1 MTRLYRLRSPR
12 HGFAMEDPRVSPDY
26 NRTYAEDDPFVL
38 KMPGSFELVPGQ
50 EPAAPPPPTEPAGVV
65 PRRSV
70 GRPKGTLSVPK
81 DQIVAKFRGLKAN
94 YARPPTQKELAADL
108 EPRIEVRT
116 LQDHLTAYR
125 LPWPIE

>member
-12 HGFAMEDPRVSPDY
+12 HVFVMDDPRRVPDY
-26 NRTYAEDDPFVL
+26 NRPYAEDDPFVL

-50 EPAAPPPPTEPAGVV
+50 EPAAPPTPTEPAGAV
-65 PRRSV
+65 PRRSA
-70 GRPKGTLSVPK
+70 GRPKGTLSVPR
-81 DQIVAKFRGLKAN
+81 DQIVAKFRALSTN
-94 YARPPTQKELAADL
+94 YGRRPTQKELVANL

-116 LQDHLTAYR
+116 LQDHLTAYE